1 MKRRTRLALFILGAA
16 VFGYLVAQIGIGQLA
31 SDAARTGW
39 MFLPILAIYGVVYAC
54 SALAWRLTMITGGD
68 ARKPP
73 FLRTYAMTISA
84 GAINFLTPV
93 INAGGEPFRIAAA
106 AAWLGKRR
114 AAGSVILHRMLHS
127 LAYVLVWLTAVIL
140 ALFLLPRDTPGI
152 VFVLLAAASVVLLGV
167 VALFLFVLRRG
178 MLQRI
183 LGWMHRVPLVRRLA
197 VVLEPR
203 RALLIELD
211 QQIIDFYHLHTRRFL
226 QALALE
232 YASRCIFMLE
242 LTLVASSL
250 GLSLGYWR
258 AFSIA
263 GLEALLGNVLFFV
276 PFELGSREG
285 AFYVL
290 FNLFG
295 LDPQIGLYAAIV
307 SRVRDFA
314 WIGVGLS
321 LIWAAGTRQSAAGP
335 AAPVAPPV

>member
-1 MKRRTRLALFILGAA
+1 
-16 VFGYLVAQIGIGQLA
+16 
-31 SDAARTGW
+31 
-39 MFLPILAIYGVVYAC
+39 
-54 SALAWRLTMITGGD
+54 MITGGD

-73 FLRTYAMTISA
+73 FLRTYAMTIAA

-140 ALFLLPRDTPGI
+140 ALFFLPRDTPGI

-167 VALFLFVLRRG
+167 IALFLFVLRRG

-232 YASRCIFMLE
+232 YVSRSIFMLE

-263 GLEALLGNVLFFV
+263 RPGTPLRHGLFFL
-276 PFELGSREG
+276 PFWPGSPEG
-285 AFYVL
+285 AVFLLVK
-290 FNLFG
+290 LFG
-295 LDPQIGLYAAIV
+295 LGPQIGRYSPVV
-307 SRVRDFA
+307 SPR
-314 WIGVGLS
+314 
-321 LIWAAGTRQSAAGP
+321 
-335 AAPVAPPV
+335 